1 MNLAEDYLKYLVAY
15 ALQHCDEDLQYFE
28 SKDCPSGEAD
38 LRTRLR
44 NVLENDFVRI
54 TYTQAVELL
63 EQHIAAGTVKFENP
77 VSWGV
82 DLARYVHVVT
92 LCITCILFTMT
103 LVCTASRHLRSL
115 CYISL
120 LHTSSRQSPAYALL
134 VLSACECTVVRC
146 SIALSS
152 GLHSESGC
160 APHDQS
166 A

>member
-1 MNLAEDYLKYLVAY
+1 MTKYHNEMNACTVQIEPEIAFADLTDDMNLAEDYLKYLVAY

-38 LRTRLR
+38 LRNRLR

-82 DLARYVHVVT
+82 DLARYT
-92 LCITCILFTMT
+92 L
-103 LVCTASRHLRSL
+103 
-115 CYISL
+115 
-120 LHTSSRQSPAYALL
+120 
-134 VLSACECTVVRC
+134 
-146 SIALSS
+146 
-152 GLHSESGC
+152 
-160 APHDQS
+160 
-166 A
+166 